1 MAASTAR
8 MVRTNR
14 KSPFHAPP
22 RARPLVRSHSR
33 QMAQVRTPPSVSVQQ
48 SPQTGRSQEA
58 HGPAASF
65 EQNEH
70 RVGESPSTGWS

>member
-1 MAASTAR
+1 MAPSTAR
-8 MVRTNR
+8 MVRTNLTR
-14 KSPFHAPP
+14 PPQAPP
-22 RARPLVRSHSR
+22 RERPFVRSHSR
-33 QMAQVRTPPSVSVQQ
+33 QMAHVRTPPSVRVQQ